1 MSTSTNPERAQRL
14 SGQSSTA
21 EFRKH
26 TGSDEELIRTLH
38 KLDGRSYPAY
48 KSVVGMWD
56 FGSFSLSIDRI
67 QADPY
72 APPSKVRAIS
82 TPQEMGLP
90 QAAIASPDARE
101 ACADY
106 LLRAFNRSLRERRLH
121 DIQVMSPSVEILDRS
136 ACTVKPDRVELRF
149 EVRMPARGRTI
160 LGHRAAQIFDLD
172 VPDAVQDTFDYLSD
186 IPEVEREREGLL
198 RHIAVYEDYR
208 ALQQIL
214 IDRGWVSFIANG
226 SVLARR
232 SGVSQSPMEGAL
244 PFTSPATLE
253 AEVELPHAGIL
264 RGMAIEPGVTV
275 IVGGGY
281 HGKSTLLGA
290 IQRGVYAHIPGDG
303 REYVA
308 TLEDAMKVR
317 AADGR
322 AVTGVDVSSFITH
335 LPGNAD
341 TTHFSTENASGST
354 SQAASLVES
363 IQLGSTLLLID
374 EDTSATNLMIRDARM
389 RELVQAE
396 KEPITPLVDRIS
408 SLHQDLGVST
418 ILVMGG
424 SGDYLDQADRVLMMD
439 HYRCLDVSDRARQ
452 VIEELPRV
460 HQNLTMS
467 APLARHTPAHLHSSD
482 RPKTKAAGLSSI
494 TIDKINLDLGDV
506 EQIVDPGQTEAI
518 AWMLRGLLYS
528 YANGTSSL
536 TDLLAR
542 LERTLNSEGLDAV
555 VKFGAHALPGRL
567 ARPRLVDV
575 AAALNRFRGLRLSEK
590 EPSSTTK
597 D

>member
-1 MSTSTNPERAQRL
+1 MSTSTNPERAQRI

-90 QAAIASPDARE
+90 QAAIASPDARA

-253 AEVELPHAGIL
+253 AEVELPHAGVL

-303 REYVA
+303 
-308 TLEDAMKVR
+308 
-317 AADGR
+317 
-322 AVTGVDVSSFITH
+322 
-335 LPGNAD
+335 
-341 TTHFSTENASGST
+341 
-354 SQAASLVES
+354 
-363 IQLGSTLLLID
+363 
-374 EDTSATNLMIRDARM
+374 
-389 RELVQAE
+389 
-396 KEPITPLVDRIS
+396 
-408 SLHQDLGVST
+408 
-418 ILVMGG
+418 
-424 SGDYLDQADRVLMMD
+424 
-439 HYRCLDVSDRARQ
+439 
-452 VIEELPRV
+452 
-460 HQNLTMS
+460 
-467 APLARHTPAHLHSSD
+467 
-482 RPKTKAAGLSSI
+482 
-494 TIDKINLDLGDV
+494 
-506 EQIVDPGQTEAI
+506 
-518 AWMLRGLLYS
+518 
-528 YANGTSSL
+528 
-536 TDLLAR
+536 
-542 LERTLNSEGLDAV
+542 
-555 VKFGAHALPGRL
+555 
-567 ARPRLVDV
+567 
-575 AAALNRFRGLRLSEK
+575 
-590 EPSSTTK
+590 
-597 D
+597 

>member
-1 MSTSTNPERAQRL
+1 
-14 SGQSSTA
+14 
-21 EFRKH
+21 
-26 TGSDEELIRTLH
+26 
-38 KLDGRSYPAY
+38 
-48 KSVVGMWD
+48 
-56 FGSFSLSIDRI
+56 
-67 QADPY
+67 
-72 APPSKVRAIS
+72 
-82 TPQEMGLP
+82 
-90 QAAIASPDARE
+90 
-101 ACADY
+101 
-106 LLRAFNRSLRERRLH
+106 
-121 DIQVMSPSVEILDRS
+121 
-136 ACTVKPDRVELRF
+136 
-149 EVRMPARGRTI
+149 
-160 LGHRAAQIFDLD
+160 
-172 VPDAVQDTFDYLSD
+172 
-186 IPEVEREREGLL
+186 
-198 RHIAVYEDYR
+198 
-208 ALQQIL
+208 
-214 IDRGWVSFIANG
+214 
-226 SVLARR
+226 
-232 SGVSQSPMEGAL
+232 
-244 PFTSPATLE
+244 
-253 AEVELPHAGIL
+253 
-264 RGMAIEPGVTV
+264 
-275 IVGGGY
+275 
-281 HGKSTLLGA
+281 
-290 IQRGVYAHIPGDG
+290 
-303 REYVA
+303 
-308 TLEDAMKVR
+308 
-317 AADGR
+317 
-322 AVTGVDVSSFITH
+322 
-335 LPGNAD
+335 
-341 TTHFSTENASGST
+341 
-354 SQAASLVES
+354 
-363 IQLGSTLLLID
+363 
-374 EDTSATNLMIRDARM
+374 MIRDARM

-467 APLARHTPAHLHSSD
+467 APLARRTPARLHSSD

-575 AAALNRFRGLRLSEK
+575 AAALNRFRGLRLSEE

>member
-1 MSTSTNPERAQRL
+1 ML
-14 SGQSSTA
+14 
-21 EFRKH
+21 
-26 TGSDEELIRTLH
+26 
-38 KLDGRSYPAY
+38 
-48 KSVVGMWD
+48 
-56 FGSFSLSIDRI
+56 
-67 QADPY
+67 
-72 APPSKVRAIS
+72 
-82 TPQEMGLP
+82 
-90 QAAIASPDARE
+90 QAAIASPDARA

-136 ACTVKPDRVELRF
+136 ACTAKPDRVELRF

-226 SVLARR
+226 SILARR

-253 AEVELPHAGIL
+253 AEVELPH
-264 RGMAIEPGVTV
+264 
-275 IVGGGY
+275 GGY

-335 LPGNAD
+335 LPGDAD
-341 TTHFSTENASGST
+341 TMHFSTENASGST
-354 SQAASLVES
+354 SQAASLIES
-363 IQLGSTLLLID
+363 IQLASTLLLID

-408 SLHQDLGVST
+408 SLNNPRHGWIGRLSR
-418 ILVMGG
+418 
-424 SGDYLDQADRVLMMD
+424 SGRSGLDDGPLP
-439 HYRCLDVSDRARQ
+439 
-452 VIEELPRV
+452 LPR
-460 HQNLTMS
+460 
-467 APLARHTPAHLHSSD
+467 R
-482 RPKTKAAGLSSI
+482 
-494 TIDKINLDLGDV
+494 
-506 EQIVDPGQTEAI
+506 E
-518 AWMLRGLLYS
+518 
-528 YANGTSSL
+528 
-536 TDLLAR
+536 
-542 LERTLNSEGLDAV
+542 
-555 VKFGAHALPGRL
+555 
-567 ARPRLVDV
+567 
-575 AAALNRFRGLRLSEK
+575 
-590 EPSSTTK
+590 
-597 D
+597 